1 MPQHFTTKIFFST
14 FRLTGAD
21 KYVRLV
27 VEREKDMLGKVV
39 MCRVKSANE
48 TKSVYGTIVKRCDS
62 PHVFVLKLSQPVD
75 FYNGKM
81 YTYPKNSTMLVTQS
95 EIVR

>member
-1 MPQHFTTKIFFST
+1 M
-14 FRLTGAD
+14 
-21 KYVRLV
+21 V
-27 VEREKDMLGKVV
+27 GKMV

-62 PHVFVLKLSQPVD
+62 PNVFVLKLAQPVD

-81 YTYPKNSTMLVTQS
+81 YSYPKWSTILVTKS
-95 EIVR
+95 EIVK